1 MRVANYAEA
10 NFVRGIG
17 SRGGGSSDYN
27 QQPPMT
33 RELLKGTPGQP
44 GNFEMVVSTS
54 GLDGIERF
62 YPRHRH
68 DFDQLRMA
76 LSGTV
81 HWTPGNSTPPGCI
94 TYFPAGCYYGPYGR
108 QEEEH
113 LHIQFEGPNREPF
126 IDYDSL
132 RAARDALAKKGS
144 FEGGAYV
151 WTDEKGKVHKQD
163 GHEAN
168 AEYAS
173 GKKVKYPR
181 PRFSAPITLDPRSF
195 DWLEV
200 EPGVRLKN
208 LATLTERETRISMV
222 RLDAASYRLSVPEQR
237 SVLFVTEGSGT
248 AGGQAIEPRDG
259 ILLEPGEEGLFATTT
274 SLELLLL
281 AFPKQPASRAAVGT
295 REPKRAGN
303 GKRVRAVW
311 ARDQPVKAQHEPT

>member
-1 MRVANYAEA
+1 MRISSYAEA
-10 NFVRGIG
+10 EFVRGIG

-27 QQPPMT
+27 QQPATM
-33 RELLKGTPGQP
+33 RELLKGTPGEP
-44 GNFEMVVSTS
+44 GNFEMVVSKS
-54 GLDGIERF
+54 GMDGVERF

-81 HWTPGNSTPPGCI
+81 HWTPGNPTPPGCL

-113 LHIQFEGPNREPF
+113 LHIQFEGPDSEPF

-151 WTDEKGKVHKQD
+151 RVDERGKVHKQD

-173 GKKVKYPR
+173 GKKVKYPK
-181 PRFSAPITLDPRSF
+181 PRFSAPITIDPRSF

-200 EPGVRLKN
+200 EPGVRVKN
-208 LATLTERETRISMV
+208 LATLTERETRVSMI
-222 RLDAASYRLSVPEQR
+222 RLDVASYRLSVPEQR

-248 AGGQAIEPRDG
+248 AGGQAIEQRDG
-259 ILLEPGEEGLFATTT
+259 ILLEAGEGGLFETST

-281 AFPKQPASRAAVGT
+281 AFPKQPDRKAAVQE
-295 REPKRAGN
+295 REPVQAG
-303 GKRVRAVW
+303 
-311 ARDQPVKAQHEPT
+311 T